1 MDGYYGGEKMV
12 ESSLG
17 QVCVDSP
24 RPILAKLKMQRE
36 RILES
41 LKTLDNAIAM
51 LEQHP
56 EFAEFTDIMNKV
68 GRL

>member
-1 MDGYYGGEKMV
+1 MAEYYEPEQGLAPKACM
-12 ESSLG
+12 
-17 QVCVDSP
+17 DSP

-36 RILES
+36 RLLDS